1 MPNQVL
7 PVSSS
12 RRAPDGQPEQANFTA
27 PRPNGVI
34 NILQASVRL
43 GNKGPSMAVGLV
55 QKLEWSIKRK
65 TKEVYQLEALPNVI
79 FGIPRT
85 PSSDLTVIGQYERAG
100 DYYPGEPIEIVP
112 GVQEPIELT
121 LERAV
126 MNSGT
131 GLEALLATGDAA
143 EYAPYNAGVGYE
155 PFIAQSAFATTESGD
170 PARGINPLQQVRP
183 LALYSLIF
191 SPTTGEIIYGIKFI
205 DTWIE
210 EISGWNLEAAGDGPI
225 IESIKM
231 RCPRIRLVPSNA
243 A

>member
-12 RRAPDGQPEQANFTA
+12 RPDHLGNPFQDNFRAEY
-27 PRPNGVI
+27 PNGVM

-43 GNKGPSMAVGLV
+43 GNTSPSMAVGLV
-55 QKLEWSIKRK
+55 QKIEWSIKRK
-65 TKEVYQLEALPNVI
+65 TKEVYQVEAIPNVV
-79 FGIPRT
+79 FGIPG
-85 PSSDLTVIGQYERAG
+85 PYDLTEPGQLERSEK
-100 DYYPGEPIEIVP
+100 YYPGEPIEIVP

-143 EYAPYNAGVGYE
+143 SYAPYNGGAGYP
-155 PFIAQSAFATTESGD
+155 PFVDGPGFATTPSGD

-191 SPTTGEIIYGIKFI
+191 SPTTGRVIYGIKFI

-210 EISGWNLEAAGDGPI
+210 SVDGWSLEASGEGPI

-231 RCPRIRLVPSNA
+231 RCPRIRLVPRDA

>member
-1 MPNQVL
+1 MANQVL

-12 RRAPDGQPEQANFTA
+12 RPDQFGNPNQNSFTA
-27 PRPNGVI
+27 ERPNGVM

-43 GNKGPSMAVGLV
+43 GNTGPAMAIGLV
-55 QKLEWSIKRK
+55 QKMEWSIKRK
-65 TKEVYQLEALPNVI
+65 TKEVYQLEAIPNVL
-79 FGIPRT
+79 FGAPGT
-85 PSSDLTVIGQYERAG
+85 YDLTAPGQLERSEL
-100 DYYPGEPIEIVP
+100 YYPGEPIEIVP

-121 LERAV
+121 LDRAV

-131 GLEALLATGDAA
+131 GLEALLAAGDAA
-143 EYAPYNAGVGYE
+143 SYAPYNGGAGYPPYVDQPG
-155 PFIAQSAFATTESGD
+155 FATTVAGD

-191 SPTTGEIIYGIKFI
+191 SPTTGRVIYGIKFI

-210 EISGWNLEAAGDGPI
+210 EIGGWTLEANGEGPI

-231 RCPRIRLVPSNA
+231 RCPRIRLVPRDA